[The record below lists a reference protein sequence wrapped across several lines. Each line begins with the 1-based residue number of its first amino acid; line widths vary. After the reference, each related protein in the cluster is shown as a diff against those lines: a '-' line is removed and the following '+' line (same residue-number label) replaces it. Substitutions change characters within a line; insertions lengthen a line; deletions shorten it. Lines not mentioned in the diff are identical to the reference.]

1 MKRIGRS
8 RRGFT
13 LVEITIVVAII
24 VILAAVSIFGVAATL
39 RRSQHNADAVELH
52 AGCWYK
58 PLDNQDLTDEQKER
72 YNFLNG
78 QWVEVVPK
86 GTPGA
91 QYYSDWDE
99 MYEQVRNINAVTPMP
114 QGGGYTPGGSGGVN
128 PGTGGSGGNPV
139 DPGTGGGDNPG
150 NNPGGNPGGGSSGG
164 GDNPG
169 GGAVNPVEPEDP
181 MWNGHPE
188 SWWDEHD
195 AEIEKKIQEAISKG
209 VNPDDIKV
217 TRDPETG
224 HITNYVIPAAP
235 NNSHTGTTVNNV
247 NLPNG
252 VQTDDHKAGAYEV
265 KDLGGGKTQVGLQT
279 NAWYRQNVTI
289 EKQGNNYVLH
299 VSGNN
304 RYVLQGANHEYQN
317 IWPNLD
323 KDNQTYTLNK
333 DQIECLKSFGI
344 NLI

>member
-8 RRGFT
+8 RKGFT
-13 LVEITIVVAII
+13 LVEIVLVIAII
-24 VILAAVSIFGVAATL
+24 VILASVSFVGIKAML
-39 RRSQHNADAVELH
+39 NNANKNSTAVELH
-52 AGCWYK
+52 AGAWYR
-58 PLDNQDLTDEQKER
+58 TAEDEGKSFSNDQAAADEG
-72 YNFLNG
+72 YYPYVING
-78 QWVEVVPK
+78 TRTYVKVVPK
-86 GTPGA
+86 GTPEA
-91 QYYSDWDE
+91 KYWSDWDD

-114 QGGGYTPGGSGGVN
+114 QGGGYNPGGSGGVN

-139 DPGTGGGDNPG
+139 DPGIGGG
-150 NNPGGNPGGGSSGG
+150 NNPGGNPG

-169 GGAVNPVEPEDP
+169 GGAVNPVEPDDP

>member
-8 RRGFT
+8 RKGFT
-13 LVEITIVVAII
+13 LVEMLIVIAII
-24 VILAAVSIFGVAATL
+24 VILAGAACFGVAE
-39 RRSQHNADAVELH
+39 HIKNANKNAEAVKLH
-52 AGCWYK
+52 AAGGRFWK
-58 PLDNQDLTDEQKER
+58 IENGKVIELDPNTDEFDP
-72 YNFLNG
+72 NDPNI
-78 QWVEVVPK
+78 
-86 GTPGA
+86 
-91 QYYSDWDE
+91 YSGGDMDLDFAKVNHI
-99 MYEQVRNINAVTPMP
+99 MGDMPPAP
-114 QGGGYTPGGSGGVN
+114 QGGGYTPGGS
-128 PGTGGSGGNPV
+128 GGSGGNPV

-150 NNPGGNPGGGSSGG
+150 DNPGGNPGGGSSGG

-169 GGAVNPVEPEDP
+169 GGTVNPVEPEDP

-235 NNSHTGTTVNNV
+235 NNNHTGTTVNNV

-252 VQTDDHKAGAYEV
+252 VQTDDHKAGAYEI

-289 EKQGNNYVLH
+289 EKQGNKYVLH

>member
-1 MKRIGRS
+1 MKRISQS
-8 RRGFT
+8 RKGFT
-13 LVEITIVVAII
+13 LVEMLIVIAII
-24 VILAAVSIFGVAATL
+24 VILAGAACFGVAE
-39 RRSQHNADAVELH
+39 HIKNANKNAEAVKLHAAGGYFWTVEGGKVVELDPNDYDPNNPNH
-52 AGCWYK
+52 RSGGAMDMDFDKVKYIQGTV
-58 PLDNQDLTDEQKER
+58 PNNPPQT
-72 YNFLNG
+72 YN
-78 QWVEVVPK
+78 
-86 GTPGA
+86 
-91 QYYSDWDE
+91 
-99 MYEQVRNINAVTPMP
+99 
-114 QGGGYTPGGSGGVN
+114 PGGSGGVN

-139 DPGTGGGDNPG
+139 DPGIGGG
-150 NNPGGNPGGGSSGG
+150 NNPGGNPG

-169 GGAVNPVEPEDP
+169 GGAVNPVEPDDP

-252 VQTDDHKAGAYEV
+252 VQTDDHKAGAYEI

-289 EKQGNNYVLH
+289 EKQGNKYVLH